1 MACLG
6 DPSVLCLK
14 VKVSL
19 FSSQEDLL
27 ILPTCEWWEEGRN
40 TFPSLRLAKPEDI
53 LQDLRPFFF
62 FFYFTSSPPL
72 PLCSIKDTGLQTPVS
87 RCSRTL
93 LLHRHGQLSE

>member
-1 MACLG
+1 MACLR
-6 DPSVLCLK
+6 DPYVLCLK

-19 FSSQEDLL
+19 FSPQEDLL

-62 FFYFTSSPPL
+62 FLLYILTSSPSL
-72 PLCSIKDTGLQTPVS
+72 FYK
-87 RCSRTL
+87 
-93 LLHRHGQLSE
+93 RHWPPDHSKLVL

>member
-62 FFYFTSSPPL
+62 FLLYILTSSASLFYKRHWPPDPSKL
-72 PLCSIKDTGLQTPVS
+72 VL
-87 RCSRTL
+87 
-93 LLHRHGQLSE
+93 